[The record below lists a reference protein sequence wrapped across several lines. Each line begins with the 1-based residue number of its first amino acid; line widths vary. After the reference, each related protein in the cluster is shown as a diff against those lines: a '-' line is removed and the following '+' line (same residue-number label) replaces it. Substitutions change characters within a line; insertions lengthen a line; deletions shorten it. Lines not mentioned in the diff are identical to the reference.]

1 MSTNHRL
8 IAGLFFGLVCLLVA
22 APSAAGADWPKDGW
36 RVIETSQSYSEL
48 LANLK
53 KAVSAN
59 DLNVVFD
66 VGPTEAAAKRGIHIP
81 GNRVV
86 GVFNNKFAVDIL
98 RLSVP
103 AMIEAPIRFYVTE
116 RDDGHATLS
125 WVEPSHIFAPYIE
138 DVGSSDDAKMLRQ
151 EAEELDARFSRIASE
166 AAQGK

>member
-1 MSTNHRL
+1 M
-8 IAGLFFGLVCLLVA
+8 
-22 APSAAGADWPKDGW
+22 
-36 RVIETSQSYSEL
+36 
-48 LANLK
+48 
-53 KAVSAN
+53 
-59 DLNVVFD
+59 
-66 VGPTEAAAKRGIHIP
+66 
-81 GNRVV
+81 

>member
-1 MSTNHRL
+1 MSINLRL
-8 IAGLFFGLVCLLVA
+8 VAGLILGLTCLLVA
-22 APSAAGADWPKDGW
+22 VPSVAETYWPKDGW
-36 RVIETSQSYSEL
+36 KVIDTSQSYTEL

-66 VGPTEAAAKRGIHIP
+66 VGPTEAAAKRGIHIS

-125 WVEPSHIFAPYIE
+125 WVEPSYVFAPYIK
-138 DVGSSDDAKMLRQ
+138 DVDGTDDAKNLRNK
-151 EAEELDARFSRIASE
+151 AEELDARFSRIASE
-166 AAQGK
+166 AVQGK

>member
-1 MSTNHRL
+1 MFINHRSA
-8 IAGLFFGLVCLLVA
+8 AGLILGLTCLLVA
-22 APSAAGADWPKDGW
+22 VPSVAETHWPKEGW
-36 RVIETSQSYSEL
+36 KVIDTSQSYSKL

-59 DLNVVFD
+59 ELNVVYE

-116 RDDGHATLS
+116 REDGHATLS
-125 WVEPSHIFAPYIE
+125 WVEPSHVFAPYVG
-138 DVGSSDDAKMLRQ
+138 DVGSSDDANTLRQ
-151 EAEELDARFSRIASE
+151 KAEELDARFSRIASE
-166 AAQGK
+166 AVQGK